1 MLDGIDLLAFTG
13 TIGERSSIIRGRIV
27 SGLEA
32 FGIILDMQMND
43 TITGKSG
50 LIGAADSAVNIAVVL
65 SDEMRV
71 MAGETSRLVSETQ

>member
-1 MLDGIDLLAFTG
+1 
-13 TIGERSSIIRGRIV
+13 
-27 SGLEA
+27 
-32 FGIILDMQMND
+32 MQMND